1 MAAGRR
7 GRRLLLIGCE
17 CLELADVDGC
27 WWSLEGWRGRQSTV
41 SWLGVMAAVGE
52 SFGSGLGTGNQPFD
66 GVRRTFDV
74 GLA

>member
-1 MAAGRR
+1 MWMVAG
-7 GRRLLLIGCE
+7 G
-17 CLELADVDGC
+17 V
-27 WWSLEGWRGRQSTV
+27 WRRQSTV